1 MKLKNNFRAVFI
13 IDMNV
18 SLGLISEVYT
28 TFRVFFLPLN
38 YYTFL
43 LLYDPLLPQ
52 KTLLSC

>member
-1 MKLKNNFRAVFI
+1 MTLKNNFRAVFI

-18 SLGLISEVYT
+18 SLGLISDVYT
-28 TFRVFFLPLN
+28 TFRVFFLALN